1 MNNEVNPILSSRVH
15 WMDNLRT
22 VIVFCVVLYHIGG
35 VYEATGLWGW
45 FWIIDDPTTMV
56 WVRIEELLTTFSGIP
71 TSIGGLFLTTDAT
84 LASPE
89 PSDSSPGRKLHALP
103 TTRDDSISG
112 SQPNPSLG

>member
-22 VIVFCVVLYHIGG
+22 VIIFCLVPYHIGG
-35 VYEATGLWGW
+35 VYEAAGLWGW

-56 WVRIEELLTTFSGIP
+56 WVRKELITTFSGIP
-71 TSIGGLFLTTDAT
+71 TSIGGLFLTADAT

-89 PSDSSPGRKLHALP
+89 PPESLPARQLRALP
-103 TTRDDSISG
+103 TTRDYSISA
-112 SQPNPSLG
+112 SQSNPPLG